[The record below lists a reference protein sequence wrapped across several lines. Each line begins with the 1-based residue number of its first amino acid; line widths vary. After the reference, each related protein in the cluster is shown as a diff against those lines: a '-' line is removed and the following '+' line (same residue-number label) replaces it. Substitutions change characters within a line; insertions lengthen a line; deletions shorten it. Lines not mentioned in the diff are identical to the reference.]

1 MIGAKTYADRRH
13 VLQQQLESGIA
24 VFMGNGESPMNY
36 QDNTYPYRQDSS
48 FLYYWGL
55 NSPSLA
61 GILDVDENR
70 STLFGD
76 DASMAD
82 IVWTGP
88 QPRLADRAERVG
100 VEATECTAALAGV
113 LSQAV
118 RDGRCVHFLPQY
130 RADNRCRLETC
141 LGLAPG
147 AAAQYSSK
155 ALARAVIAQ
164 RSVKD
169 AEEIAEI
176 EAALAV
182 SRDMHVYGMREARP
196 GRYEREV
203 AGAIE
208 GIAIAGGGR
217 LAFPII
223 FSRRGEVLHNHT
235 YDNRLQDGDM
245 VVHDSGASSRVG
257 YASDITR
264 TIPVSG
270 RFSDRQRAIY
280 RVVLGAQER
289 ALATIRP
296 GVRFRDVHLV
306 AARSLAS
313 DLKDLGLMRGDVEEA
328 VAAGA
333 HALFFPHGLGHHMGL
348 DVHDL
353 ESLGEDLVGYDEETR
368 RDEQFGLGYLR
379 LGKVLQQHY
388 VVTVEPGCY
397 FIGPLI
403 DQWRA
408 DRRHEN
414 FIKYDALD
422 AWRGLGGVRIED
434 DVLVTNAGARILGPP
449 IPKSVADVE
458 TTCER

>member
-1 MIGAKTYADRRH
+1 MIGAQTYADRRQ
-13 VLQQQLESGIA
+13 VLQQQLKSGLV
-24 VFMGNGESPMNY
+24 VFMGNDESPMNY
-36 QDNTYPYRQDSS
+36 RDNTYPYRQDSS

-55 NSPSLA
+55 SSPGLA
-61 GILDVDENR
+61 AVLDVDENR

-76 DASMAD
+76 EASIAD

-88 QPRLADRAERVG
+88 QPRFADRAERVG
-100 VEATECTAALAGV
+100 VDYTERAAALAGV

-118 RDGRCVHFLPQY
+118 QDGRRVHFLPQY
-130 RADNRCRLETC
+130 RADSQCRLEAY
-141 LGLAPG
+141 LGLGPG
-147 AAAQYSSK
+147 AAVQHASK
-155 ALARAVIAQ
+155 ALVRVVIAQ

-169 AEEIAEI
+169 AGEIAEI
-176 EAALAV
+176 ETALAI

-223 FSRRGEVLHNHT
+223 FSRRGQILHNHA
-235 YDNRLQDGDM
+235 YDNRLQDGDL
-245 VVHDSGASSRVG
+245 VVNDSGASSRMG

-280 RVVLGAQER
+280 QAVLGAQER
-289 ALATIRP
+289 ALAAIQP
-296 GVRFRDVHLV
+296 GVRFRDVHLI

-313 DLKDLGLMRGDVEEA
+313 DLKDLGLMKGDVDEA

-353 ESLGEDLVGYDEETR
+353 EGLGEDLVGYDEETR
-368 RDEQFGLGYLR
+368 RDQQFGLGYLR
-379 LGKVLQQHY
+379 LGKALQQQY

-408 DRRHEN
+408 DRRHEE
-414 FIKYDALD
+414 FIKYDAVD

-458 TTCER
+458 ATCER